1 MGIEE
6 RYRKWIINFIII
18 HSVAFANL
26 ESNKTGH
33 SHCNMVVSCFL
44 VDTFSA
50 QMWSCSNVCH
60 KYHAKLDSYKLYEC
74 VWTINYSKIMNM
86 GRLG

>member
-1 MGIEE
+1 MKMGIEE

-33 SHCNMVVSCFL
+33 SHCNMVGFMLFSLFIFNTNVVLHAPMCVS
-44 VDTFSA
+44 
-50 QMWSCSNVCH
+50 QISCKARQLQTLGMC
-60 KYHAKLDSYKLYEC
+60 LDH
-74 VWTINYSKIMNM
+74 
-86 GRLG
+86 